1 MAGSLVRN
9 IAKTSDA
16 KYGVNFLDLAPPASP
31 IGAVSRKIGIVGD
44 FPWGAPNTPRT
55 CYGFDDVLAY
65 FAPKA
70 FASAVANYSAFK
82 AFVGAKFP
90 GPIVVVRIDAT
101 DAVARSSSYTVTGGA
116 YVGTCPYKGALGNDV
131 TITWAAATDANSA
144 HRNLTISIGTAY
156 SALYE
161 NVTTSTLT
169 TLGDPYITWTATS
182 SPSALPAAAASATS
196 TTAGADG
203 TAVAADYV
211 GTSSS
216 NVGIRLFYGSSYNVN
231 ALVVAECPSGLIASV
246 NAGLK
251 AYADDAGKNG
261 IAILCSVASQTAA
274 TAATYGSSFANTQSK
289 VAGIWPRVTVT
300 DTRSSTFPSMTIDA
314 NVMFACAC
322 VGVDPWESPEGV
334 NSTFYFSEVTG
345 LETSNTT
352 DTAYEAMLDG
362 GMSTIFIDDVLGPL
376 VRGAVTTNTTSG
388 QTDIVRSMYRAYFS
402 ANVAGYA
409 IRYVGAP
416 LQVDLTNRRL
426 GERVKPLY
434 DSIVAFCA
442 DEQTKGHINGYT
454 VDPFGPNVAADIDAG
469 TWSIATAIDTYA
481 PLRQLIIRTQIGS
494 TVVTTS

>member
-1 MAGSLVRN
+1 MGSLVRN
-9 IAKTSDA
+9 ITKVSDA
-16 KYGVNFLDLAPPASP
+16 KYGVNFLDLPPPASP

-44 FPWGAPNTPRT
+44 FPWGAPNVPRT
-55 CYGFDDVLAY
+55 CYSFDDVMAY
-65 FAPKA
+65 FAPKV
-70 FASAVANYSAFK
+70 FATGVSGSDAFK

-90 GPIVVVRIDAT
+90 GPVVVVRIDAT
-101 DAVARSSSYTVTGGA
+101 SAVARASSYTVSGGA
-116 YVGTCPYKGALGNDV
+116 WVGTCPYKGALGNDV
-131 TITWAAATDANSA
+131 TITWAAATDADSA

-161 NVTTSTLT
+161 NVTTTTIL
-169 TLGDPYITWTATS
+169 TLGDPYITWTASS
-182 SPSALPAAAASATS
+182 SPTVLPAAAASASS
-196 TTAGADG
+196 TTAGANG
-203 TAVAADYV
+203 TAVAGDYV

-216 NVGIRLFYGSSYNVN
+216 NVGIRLFYGSGLNVN
-231 ALVVAECPSGLIASV
+231 ALVVAECPSSLVASV

-274 TAATYGSSFANTQSK
+274 TAATYASSFANTQSK
-289 VAGIWPRVTVT
+289 VAGIWPRVSVT
-300 DTRSSTFPSMTIDA
+300 DTRQSTFPTMTIDA

-322 VGVDPWESPEGV
+322 VGVSPWESPEGV
-334 NSTFYFSEVTG
+334 NSTNYFTAVTA
-345 LETSNTT
+345 LETDTAT
-352 DTAYEAMLDG
+352 DTAYAAINTG
-362 GMSTIFIDDVLGPL
+362 GMSAIFLDDTLGPM

-388 QTDIVRSMYRAYFS
+388 QTDVVRSMYRAYF
-402 ANVAGYA
+402 AENVAGYA

-416 LQVDLTNRRL
+416 LQVDLQHNRL

-442 DEQTKGHINGYT
+442 DEETKGHINGYT

-481 PLRQLIIRTQIGS
+481 PLRTLIIRTQIGS